1 MPYGYGSSRGF
12 SPGAN
17 TRERAAQS
25 NRFSGGGYSSTRT
38 RPTPTRSKPKFSFKP
53 PSIRAAESLVQ
64 GIKNVVKEIQAD
76 KFLGTA
82 DYQGS
87 PTGRK
92 SRVKPTGP
100 KGEGG
105 GNYGDPQYKPTT
117 TIKPI
122 LSSPTTAEVSQAT
135 TTTAVEPVTTPE
147 EIAETEEARKRRTK
161 RRGRSLTILTGSSGV
176 TGGLTLGIP
185 SLLGR

>member
-1 MPYGYGSSRGF
+1 MPRGYGASS
-12 SPGAN
+12 SYA
-17 TRERAAQS
+17 RERAAQS
-25 NRFSGGGYSSTRT
+25 NRFGGGGYSSTTTRT

-53 PSIRAAESLVQ
+53 IAVKVIEGLTSSFKKSKQNVMDYEGQAAGVTPMR
-64 GIKNVVKEIQAD
+64 NP
-76 KFLGTA
+76 F
-82 DYQGS
+82 
-87 PTGRK
+87 PT
-92 SRVKPTGP
+92 T
-100 KGEGG
+100 GG
-105 GNYGDPQYKPTT
+105 GNDRDPQYKPTT

-135 TTTAVEPVTTPE
+135 ATTAVAPVTTPE
-147 EIAETEEARKRRTK
+147 EIAETEEARKRKTK

>member
-1 MPYGYGSSRGF
+1 MPYGYGASS
-12 SPGAN
+12 SYA
-17 TRERAAQS
+17 RESAAQS
-25 NRFSGGGYSSTRT
+25 NRFGGGGYKSTTTRT

-92 SRVKPTGP
+92 SRVKPTLTR
-100 KGEGG
+100 GG
-105 GNYGDPQYKPTT
+105 GNDRDPQYKPTT

-135 TTTAVEPVTTPE
+135 ATTAVAPVTTPE
-147 EIAETEEARKRRTK
+147 EIAETEETRKRRTK
-161 RRGRSLTILTGSSGV
+161 RRGRSLTILTGSSGA

>member
-1 MPYGYGSSRGF
+1 MPRGYGASS
-12 SPGAN
+12 SYA
-17 TRERAAQS
+17 REKAAQS
-25 NRFSGGGYSSTRT
+25 NRFGGGGYKSTTTRT

-53 PSIRAAESLVQ
+53 IAVKVIEGVTSSFKKSKQNVMDYEGQAAGVTPMR
-64 GIKNVVKEIQAD
+64 NP
-76 KFLGTA
+76 F
-82 DYQGS
+82 
-87 PTGRK
+87 PTRG
-92 SRVKPTGP
+92 
-100 KGEGG
+100 GG
-105 GNYGDPQYKPTT
+105 GNDRDPQYKPTT

-135 TTTAVEPVTTPE
+135 ATTAVAPVTTPE
-147 EIAETEEARKRRTK
+147 EIAETEETRKRRTK

>member
-25 NRFSGGGYSSTRT
+25 NRFGGGGYRSTTTRT
-38 RPTPTRSKPKFSFKP
+38 RPTPTKSKPKFSFKP
-53 PSIRAAESLVQ
+53 PAVKVIEALASSFKKSKQNVMDYEGQAAGVTPMR
-64 GIKNVVKEIQAD
+64 NP
-76 KFLGTA
+76 F
-82 DYQGS
+82 
-87 PTGRK
+87 PTRG
-92 SRVKPTGP
+92 
-100 KGEGG
+100 GG
-105 GNYGDPQYKPTT
+105 GNDRDPQYIPPT

-135 TTTAVEPVTTPE
+135 TTTAEAPVTTPE
-147 EIAETEEARKRRTK
+147 EIAETEETRKRRTK

>member
-1 MPYGYGSSRGF
+1 MPRGYGSSRSF

-92 SRVKPTGP
+92 SRVKPTLTR
-100 KGEGG
+100 GG
-105 GNYGDPQYKPTT
+105 GADQDTT
-117 TIKPI
+117 TIPIKPI
-122 LSSPTTAEVSQAT
+122 TPTTVEVSQAT
-135 TTTAVEPVTTPE
+135 ATTTAEPVTTPVTTPE
-147 EIAETEEARKRRTK
+147 EIAETEETRKRRTK

>member
-1 MPYGYGSSRGF
+1 MPRGYGSSRSF

-25 NRFSGGGYSSTRT
+25 NRFSGGGYRSTTTRT

-53 PSIRAAESLVQ
+53 IAVKVIEGLASSFKKSKQNVMDYEGQAAGVTPMR
-64 GIKNVVKEIQAD
+64 NP
-76 KFLGTA
+76 F
-82 DYQGS
+82 
-87 PTGRK
+87 PT
-92 SRVKPTGP
+92 T
-100 KGEGG
+100 GG
-105 GNYGDPQYKPTT
+105 GNDRDPQYKPTT

-135 TTTAVEPVTTPE
+135 ATTAAEPVTTPPVTTPE
-147 EIAETEEARKRRTK
+147 EIAETEETRKRRTK

>member
-1 MPYGYGSSRGF
+1 MPRGYGSSRSF

-25 NRFSGGGYSSTRT
+25 NRFSGGGYSSTTTRT
-38 RPTPTRSKPKFSFKP
+38 RPTPTKTKKKPLGNFKPIAIKIIEGVTSSFKK
-53 PSIRAAESLVQ
+53 SKQNVMDYEGQAAGVTPMR
-64 GIKNVVKEIQAD
+64 NP
-76 KFLGTA
+76 F
-82 DYQGS
+82 
-87 PTGRK
+87 PTRG
-92 SRVKPTGP
+92 
-100 KGEGG
+100 GG
-105 GNYGDPQYKPTT
+105 GNDRDPQYKPTT

-122 LSSPTTAEVSQAT
+122 TPTTAEVSQAT
-135 TTTAVEPVTTPE
+135 AATSVAPVTTPE
-147 EIAETEEARKRRTK
+147 EIAETEETRKRRTK

>member
-1 MPYGYGSSRGF
+1 MPRGYGASS
-12 SPGAN
+12 SYA
-17 TRERAAQS
+17 RERAAQS

-53 PSIRAAESLVQ
+53 IAVKVIEGLASSFKKSKQNVMDYEGQAAGVTPMR
-64 GIKNVVKEIQAD
+64 NP
-76 KFLGTA
+76 F
-82 DYQGS
+82 
-87 PTGRK
+87 PT
-92 SRVKPTGP
+92 T
-100 KGEGG
+100 GG
-105 GNYGDPQYKPTT
+105 GNDRDPQYKPTT

-135 TTTAVEPVTTPE
+135 ATTAVEPVTTPE
-147 EIAETEEARKRRTK
+147 EIAETEETRKRRTK

>member
-1 MPYGYGSSRGF
+1 MPRGYGSSRSF

-38 RPTPTRSKPKFSFKP
+38 RPTPTKSKPKFSFKP

-92 SRVKPTGP
+92 SRVKPTLTR
-100 KGEGG
+100 GG
-105 GNYGDPQYKPTT
+105 GGADQDPQYIPPT

>member
-1 MPYGYGSSRGF
+1 MPRGYGSSRSF

-25 NRFSGGGYSSTRT
+25 NRFSGGGYSSTTTRT
-38 RPTPTRSKPKFSFKP
+38 RPTPTKTKKKPLGNFKPIAIKIIEGVTSSFKK
-53 PSIRAAESLVQ
+53 SKQNVMDYEGQAAGVTPMR
-64 GIKNVVKEIQAD
+64 NP
-76 KFLGTA
+76 F
-82 DYQGS
+82 
-87 PTGRK
+87 PTRG
-92 SRVKPTGP
+92 
-100 KGEGG
+100 GG
-105 GNYGDPQYKPTT
+105 GNDRDPQYKPTT

-135 TTTAVEPVTTPE
+135 ATTSVAPVTTPE
-147 EIAETEEARKRRTK
+147 EIAETEETRKRRTK